1 MLRLVLA
8 SSSPRR
14 AELLRGLGVPFEI
27 VPIRVPEVKGRGWSP
42 EEIARYNAV
51 LKASVVSHTRR
62 RSLVIGA
69 DTVISLGGKTLG
81 KPASLREAASMLR
94 ALSGRTHEVLTAVCF
109 SRTPWPDETL
119 WLERTRVTFRRLSEK
134 RISDYL
140 KRVHVLDKA
149 GAYAI
154 QEHGDELVAAIR
166 GSFTNVVGLPM
177 EYVKKEL
184 ARIPGLLVNRR
195 PARTQRKA
203 SKT

>member
-1 MLRLVLA
+1 M
-8 SSSPRR
+8 
-14 AELLRGLGVPFEI
+14 
-27 VPIRVPEVKGRGWSP
+27 PICVPEVKGLGWSP

-81 KPASLREAASMLR
+81 KPASLRAAASMLR
-94 ALSGRTHEVLTAVCF
+94 ALSGRTHEVLTAVCL

-119 WLERTRVTFRRLSEK
+119 WIERTRVTFRRLSEK

-177 EYVKKEL
+177 ESLTREL
-184 ARIPGLLVNRR
+184 SKVPGLMPAQRQRR
-195 PARTQRKA
+195 R
-203 SKT
+203 SKI

>member
-1 MLRLVLA
+1 MLA

-27 VPIRVPEVKGRGWSP
+27 VPICVPEVKGLGWSP

-81 KPASLREAASMLR
+81 KPASLRAAASMLR
-94 ALSGRTHEVLTAVCF
+94 ALSGRTHEVLTAVCL

-119 WLERTRVTFRRLSEK
+119 WIERTRVTFRRLSEK

-177 EYVKKEL
+177 ESLTREL
-184 ARIPGLLVNRR
+184 SKVPGLMPAQRQRR
-195 PARTQRKA
+195 R
-203 SKT
+203 SKI